1 MGDGRTVMKAM
12 QELEELYGGI
22 PDESVDL
29 TFKDFASM
37 QQAEPEEKK
46 VISMNPKLHQEITQ
60 QDQDMK
66 KKKKKNISAESK
78 IPHST
83 IIFHE
88 QYHLNSVNNINH
100 MMSSAHLREEEEEEE
115 EEEKKQRGGRRKARP
130 GIPHTNL
137 CSLCNRYIHLFRH
150 RCLVCGRVYCRNCV
164 PVGMGS
170 MAEGRKCLDCLGRR
184 FSQKYIQRAG
194 NSGPCWTYPS
204 SVKQQELIWAEKGP
218 RSGKGERR

>member
-66 KKKKKNISAESK
+66 KKKKNISAESK

-115 EEEKKQRGGRRKARP
+115 EEKKQRGGRRKARP

-150 RCLVCGRVYCRNCV
+150 RCLVSLHSFN
-164 PVGMGS
+164 
-170 MAEGRKCLDCLGRR
+170 
-184 FSQKYIQRAG
+184 
-194 NSGPCWTYPS
+194 
-204 SVKQQELIWAEKGP
+204 
-218 RSGKGERR
+218 

>member
-1 MGDGRTVMKAM
+1 MGDKRTVMEAR

-37 QQAEPEEKK
+37 QLAEPEEKK
-46 VISMNPKLHQEITQ
+46 VISMVPIHELHQEVTQ
-60 QDQDMK
+60 QDQVMK
-66 KKKKKNISAESK
+66 KKKKKIISAE
-78 IPHST
+78 
-83 IIFHE
+83 
-88 QYHLNSVNNINH
+88 QR
-100 MMSSAHLREEEEEEE
+100 AHLGGEEEKEEEEEEE
-115 EEEKKQRGGRRKARP
+115 EQKQGGGRRKARP

-137 CSLCNRYIHLFRH
+137 CSLCNRYIHFFRH

-164 PVGMGS
+164 PVGMGT
-170 MAEGRKCLDCLGRR
+170 MTEGRKCLDCLGRR

-194 NSGPCWTYPS
+194 NSTGSCWTYPS

-218 RSGKGERR
+218 RRSGKGEPH